1 MKRGTTPTIILSTN
15 ADLTGYDE
23 IWVTFSQNNQIILN
37 KKLSLSQ
44 VTVATDSISV
54 PLSQA
59 DTLTLGAG
67 EVKVQVRAL
76 DGQNA
81 IASDIVSTTVG
92 AILIE
97 GEIS

>member
-23 IWVTFSQNNQIILN
+23 IWVTFSQSNQIVID

-54 PLSQA
+54 PLSQT
-59 DTLTLGAG
+59 DTLALGTG
-67 EVKVQVRAL
+67 DVKIQVRAL

-92 AILIE
+92 AILKE
-97 GEIS
+97 GVIS